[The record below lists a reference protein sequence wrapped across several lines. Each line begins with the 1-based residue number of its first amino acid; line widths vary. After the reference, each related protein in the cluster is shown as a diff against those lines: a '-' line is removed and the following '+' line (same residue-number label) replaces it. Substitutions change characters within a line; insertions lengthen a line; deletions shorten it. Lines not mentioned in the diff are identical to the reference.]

1 VTNLKLVALL
11 VMFALVIGS
20 WYLTCA
26 AGAYDRVTAGFFPLE
41 TRRFERLTIITVGT
55 GGAYEDHNRAGPS
68 TAVGIGQ
75 QVWLVDA
82 GRGLADA
89 LRKSQIP
96 LAQPDTVLLTS
107 LLPENSLG
115 LDDLL
120 AQSWLEGRRERIR
133 LLGPPGTAALA
144 RNIEAA
150 VRPGLEVWSRGRG
163 EDLGDPGFEAMEIA
177 GGWSA
182 AGESMEVRAGA
193 LPRGPTTALAY
204 RFDWRGRI
212 LVVGGTG
219 FNDDALVEFS
229 RGAHTLVHE
238 ANYIPTPEEAR
249 QAELDTDPADL
260 ERQARMHTTLNEVG
274 KLAMR
279 AGVENLVL
287 VRLRPPPVYTLQVTS
302 LVNDSFDGSILV
314 PSDGDEITP

>member
-1 VTNLKLVALL
+1 MTNLKIGALL

-26 AGAYDRVTAGFFPLE
+26 AGQYDEVTAGFFPLE
-41 TRRFERLTIITVGT
+41 TRHFERLSVITVGT
-55 GGAYEDHNRAGPS
+55 GGAHEDHNRSGPS

-75 QVWLVDA
+75 QIWLVDA

-89 LRKSQIP
+89 LRKAKIP
-96 LAQPDTVLLTS
+96 MVQPSTVLLTS
-107 LLPENSLG
+107 LLPENTLG

-120 AQSWLEGRRERIR
+120 AASWLEGRRERIR
-133 LLGPPGTAALA
+133 LLGPAGTADLA

-150 VRPGLEVWSRGRG
+150 VRPSLEVWSRGLA
-163 EDLGDPGFEAMEIA
+163 EELGDPGFDVTEIA
-177 GGWSA
+177 GGWTVAS
-182 AGESMEVRAGA
+182 ESIEVNAGA
-193 LPRGPTTALAY
+193 LPGGPAPALAY

-219 FNDDALVEFS
+219 FNDDALVEFA

-238 ANYIPTPEEAR
+238 ANYIPTVEEAKT
-249 QAELDTDPADL
+249 AELDTDPADL
-260 ERQARMHTTLNEVG
+260 ERQARMHTTLADVG
-274 KLAMR
+274 MLATR
-279 AGVENLVL
+279 AGVETLVL

-302 LVNDSFDGSILV
+302 FVNDTFEGSILV

>member
-1 VTNLKLVALL
+1 VTNLKIGALL

-26 AGAYDRVTAGFFPLE
+26 AGRYDDVTAGFFPLE
-41 TRRFERLTIITVGT
+41 MRHFERLTLIAVGT

-75 QVWLVDA
+75 QIWLVDA
-82 GRGLADA
+82 GRGLANA
-89 LRKSQIP
+89 LRKSKIP
-96 LAQPDTVLLTS
+96 MAQPDTVLLTS
-107 LLPENSLG
+107 LLPENTLG

-120 AQSWLEGRRERIR
+120 AASWLEGRRERIR

-150 VRPGLEVWSRGRG
+150 VRPGLEIWSRGLE
-163 EDLGDPGFEAMEIA
+163 EDLGDPGFEAIEIA
-177 GGWSA
+177 DDWTA

-193 LPRGPTTALAY
+193 LPGGPTTALAY

-212 LVVGGTG
+212 LVIGGSG

-238 ANYIPTPEEAR
+238 ANYIPTEEEAR
-249 QAELDTDPADL
+249 QAELAIDPAEL
-260 ERQARMHTTLNEVG
+260 ERQTRMHTTLAQVG
-274 KLAMR
+274 RLAMR
-279 AGVENLVL
+279 AGVETLVL

-302 LVNDSFDGSILV
+302 FVNDSFDGNILV
-314 PSDGDEITP
+314 PGDGDEITP